1 MWITMN
7 YTIKETIEN
16 TKDLTQKIK
25 INGWVNIFRN
35 LGKIA
40 FIEVR
45 DLSGKIQVVIT
56 DKEKVSELKNLTP
69 ESCIS
74 ITGTLQKKQGSENS
88 LEILADDVIVHSIA
102 KEVPFN
108 NTNLKEI
115 NPTEETILKYRVL
128 YLRTEKAQQNII
140 LRSKLTKTIRD
151 YFYNLDFNE
160 IETPILGKS
169 TPEGARDYLV
179 PSRVNKGKF
188 YALPQSPQLYK
199 QLLMVSGF
207 NRYFQIAK
215 CFRDEDLRA
224 DRQPEFTQIDVEMSF
239 VEQEDVINVI
249 EGLVKKI
256 WKDYKGIDYKDNFL
270 RLTYNDAITKYGTDK
285 PDLRYGL
292 EFITEGSI
300 VYFMVDNKAEIMD
313 YLKDKKNI
321 NYTIESNKI
330 KIYVEK
336 PKEEY
341 IIRPY
346 SDLGNARTDIA
357 KILGLNQGED
367 KFLWVVDFPM
377 FEYSETEKRFMSM
390 HHPFTLPT
398 NINEP
403 IESMKSKGYDIV
415 LNGTELGGGSIR
427 IHDKDMQNKVFELLG
442 LTENQINTNFGFLLD
457 AFNKGVPPHG
467 GLALGL
473 DRLVMLLCKED
484 SIREVM
490 AFPKSKA
497 AEGIMENSPSGI
509 DEEKLTE
516 LGLGYK
522 K

>member
-1 MWITMN
+1 MN
-7 YTIKETIEN
+7 YTIKEVIER
-16 TKDLTQKIK
+16 TKETNQNVKL
-25 INGWVNIFRN
+25 NGWVNVFRN

-40 FIEVR
+40 FIELR

-56 DKEKVSELKNLTP
+56 DKEIVTKLKDLTP

-74 ITGTLQKKQGSENS
+74 VFGILQKKQGSEKD
-88 LEILADDVIVHSIA
+88 LELLATEVIVHSIA
-102 KEVPFN
+102 KELPFN
-108 NTNLKEI
+108 NINLKEI

-128 YLRTEKAQQNII
+128 YLRTEKIQKNII
-140 LRSKLTKTIRD
+140 LRSKITKLVRD
-151 YFYNLDFNE
+151 YLYNLDFNE

-179 PSRVNKGKF
+179 PSRVNIGKF

-199 QLLMVSGF
+199 QLLMVSGY

-224 DRQPEFTQIDVEMSF
+224 DRQPEFTQIDIEMSF
-239 VEQEDVINVI
+239 IEEEDIMNVT
-249 EGLVKKI
+249 EGLIKEI
-256 WKDYKGIDYKDNFL
+256 WKEFKGIEYRDSFL
-270 RLTYNDAITKYGTDK
+270 RMPYTQAITKYGSDK
-285 PDLRYGL
+285 PDLRFGM
-292 EFITEGSI
+292 EFQTKEDI
-300 VYFMVDNKAEIMD
+300 VFFSVENRQEIIN
-313 YLKDKKNI
+313 YLSDKKQLNHK
-321 NYTIESNKI
+321 IEGDKI
-330 KIYVEK
+330 IVFVNK

-341 IIRPY
+341 IIKPY
-346 SDLGNARTDIA
+346 TDLGTARCDIA
-357 KILGLNQGED
+357 RIIGQNTGPD

-390 HHPFTLPT
+390 HHPFTQPK
-398 NINEP
+398 NINDELGV
-403 IESMKSKGYDIV
+403 MKSKGYDIV

-427 IHDKDMQNKVFELLG
+427 IHDKDMQKKVFELLG
-442 LTENQINTNFGFLLD
+442 LTDEQVSVNFGFLLD

-467 GLALGL
+467 GLAIGL

-490 AFPKSKA
+490 AFPKSKS
-497 AEGIMENSPSGI
+497 AEGLMENSPSPI
-509 DEEKLTE
+509 DKEKLDD
-516 LGLGYK
+516 LGLQLK